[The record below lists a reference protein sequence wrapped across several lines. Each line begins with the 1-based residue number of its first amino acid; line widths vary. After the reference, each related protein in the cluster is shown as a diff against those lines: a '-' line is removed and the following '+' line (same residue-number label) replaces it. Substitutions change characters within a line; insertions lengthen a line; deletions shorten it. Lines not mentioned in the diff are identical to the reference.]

1 MGKYVLYKENGDY
14 KFTNEAN
21 YGARITDAN
30 RIATFKVS
38 DGFEKAADVV
48 DYVCKYSK
56 DVVPDDIRVLTEG
69 VEDNEAESRF
79 VGLVDQIDV
88 ISNMVAETGTL
99 SPDQQSQLIDLR
111 DHVAAFGERGAKWAG
126 MCDEII
132 GQYSPK
138 LESMMEFYAKFV
150 GSFDCPPVLAEAAMK
165 SFKEVLLEASAS
177 SNVAEQLRQ
186 RVGVNPN
193 ETQGV
198 GVFGLSGDDNLPQQT
213 TIDNEI
219 TNSMAAGTFDALGD
233 NISTSD
239 PNNVDE
245 TAMGLGSSELDTS
258 GNDLNPDDWAAPA
271 EDSVPEGDEGT
282 SEELNEEGE
291 TEPMTED
298 GGAGE
303 ETNTVDDSGMET
315 LDL

>member
-38 DGFEKAADVV
+38 DGFENANDVIE
-48 DYVCKYSK
+48 YICRYSR
-56 DVVPDDIRVLTEG
+56 DVSPEDIRIVTSES
-69 VEDNEAESRF
+69 ESRF
-79 VGLVDQIDV
+79 NGLVDQIDV
-88 ISNMVAETGTL
+88 LSNMVSESGSL
-99 SPDQQSQLIDLR
+99 SPDQRAQLVELR
-111 DHVAAFGERGAKWAG
+111 DQVASFGERGAKWAEL
-126 MCDEII
+126 CDEII
-132 GQYSPK
+132 RTYSPQ

-165 SFKEVLLEASAS
+165 SFKEILVESSAS
-177 SNVAEQLRQ
+177 SNMAEQLRQ

-193 ETQGV
+193 ETQGI

-219 TNSMAAGTFDALGD
+219 ANSMAAGTFDALGD
-233 NISTSD
+233 DIATTD

-245 TAMGLGSSELDTS
+245 TAMGLGSSEADTS

-271 EDSVPEGDEGT
+271 EEPAPEGGDSGTEAPEGSGEEPVMDEGG
-282 SEELNEEGE
+282 SS
-291 TEPMTED
+291 
-298 GGAGE
+298 E
-303 ETNTVDDSGMET
+303 ETNTAEDDSGLET